1 MKNTQFRK
9 SGRTHNTVE
18 ELFQRLNSGDRAAL
32 AESITLVESKL
43 PENREKASTLLR
55 LCLQMQRPSCRI
67 AISGI
72 PGVGKSTFIE
82 AFGLQLIANGSRVA
96 VLAIDPSSSLS
107 GGSILGD
114 KTRMEQLSVNS
125 RAFIR
130 PSANAGHLGGVARN
144 TRESILLCEAAGF
157 DTILV
162 ETVGVG
168 QSEAEARHL
177 TDLFLLLAVAGTGDD
192 LQGIKRGIMELPDA
206 VIINKAELSGDKAVK
221 VAEAHLKSALHLMP
235 FRSNGIVPE
244 VMVCDAL
251 SGLNVE
257 KVVQFVDVAM
267 QELRANGRLLSERK
281 RQELYWF
288 DKLIHSEL
296 LRQIAVNSTLAP
308 QIAAH
313 RRQIADGKES
323 SFSAADQVARMLAD
337 WLPT

>member
-1 MKNTQFRK
+1 
-9 SGRTHNTVE
+9 
-18 ELFQRLNSGDRAAL
+18 
-32 AESITLVESKL
+32 
-43 PENREKASTLLR
+43 
-55 LCLQMQRPSCRI
+55 
-67 AISGI
+67 
-72 PGVGKSTFIE
+72 
-82 AFGLQLIANGSRVA
+82 
-96 VLAIDPSSSLS
+96 
-107 GGSILGD
+107 
-114 KTRMEQLSVNS
+114 
-125 RAFIR
+125 
-130 PSANAGHLGGVARN
+130 
-144 TRESILLCEAAGF
+144 
-157 DTILV
+157 
-162 ETVGVG
+162 
-168 QSEAEARHL
+168 
-177 TDLFLLLAVAGTGDD
+177 
-192 LQGIKRGIMELPDA
+192 
-206 VIINKAELSGDKAVK
+206 
-221 VAEAHLKSALHLMP
+221 MP